1 MQAIRVTTPSRL
13 HLSLID
19 LNGSR
24 HRIDGSIGLAIQ
36 KPSFELLVQPSERVE
51 IDSLNYIDRSKSV
64 VQKLMDHYTI
74 PGLKV
79 KIIQEMPQHSG
90 FGSGTQLALGI
101 AAGANRIYRL
111 GQSVPDLA
119 KAVGRGGTSGI
130 GVVAFEKGGFI
141 LDGGH
146 KYPQQK
152 NSLLPSA
159 AVDGV
164 APPPL
169 LLRTDFPDWQL
180 LIVQPNC
187 KHISGELEV
196 NLFQTLCPQ
205 PSSTAERLSHLILM
219 QLLPAIIESD
229 QPTFG
234 KALNEIQGFGW
245 KQVEIEA
252 QGGDLQQTLDFLWKN
267 GAIGAGVSSWGP
279 AIVAFSDD
287 VDDLH
292 KRTQIFLDSTPFGG
306 TCFITTVNNSGAI
319 IE

>member
-51 IDSLNYIDRSKSV
+51 IDSLNYTDRSKSV
-64 VQKLMDHYTI
+64 VQKLMDHYSI

-79 KIIQEMPQHSG
+79 KIIQEIPQHSG
-90 FGSGTQLALGI
+90 FGSGTQLALSI
-101 AAGANRIYRL
+101 SAGANRIYRL

-152 NSLLPSA
+152 NSLLPLA

-164 APPPL
+164 VSPPL
-169 LLRTDFPDWQL
+169 LFVCSP
-180 LIVQPNC
+180 
-187 KHISGELEV
+187 
-196 NLFQTLCPQ
+196 
-205 PSSTAERLSHLILM
+205 
-219 QLLPAIIESD
+219 
-229 QPTFG
+229 
-234 KALNEIQGFGW
+234 IQCGGG
-245 KQVEIEA
+245 A
-252 QGGDLQQTLDFLWKN
+252 QGE
-267 GAIGAGVSSWGP
+267 
-279 AIVAFSDD
+279 
-287 VDDLH
+287 
-292 KRTQIFLDSTPFGG
+292 GG
-306 TCFITTVNNSGAI
+306 TFSSIHYPFFPVQYIPLPPFFHSLYIHFSVQTFLYI
-319 IE
+319 F